1 MERNINSLIG
11 NSLAA
16 TNGIIGDVKDFY
28 FDDES
33 WIIRYLVV
41 KTGSW
46 LFGREVLI
54 SPVAMK
60 DRYWLKNIIPINLTK
75 EQIQRSPDIDTQ
87 QPVSR
92 QQEVEL
98 YGHYQW
104 ESYWGS
110 GFYGG
115 GSMGVSMPF
124 PSIDRKVLIEPDKAH
139 KHPGDDIHLRSTER
153 ITDYHVHADDDE
165 IGHVKDFI
173 IDDQTLQLLFFV
185 VDTHNW
191 IGGKK
196 VLIPIKKIK
205 KIDWSTFEV
214 FLNITIDEVKNSR
227 LFEESEYTIS

>member
-11 NSLAA
+11 NSTEA
-16 TNGIIGDVKDFY
+16 TNGIIGEVKDFY
-28 FDDES
+28 FDDEA
-33 WIIRYLVV
+33 WKIRYLIV

-46 LFGREVLI
+46 LSGREVLI
-54 SPVAMK
+54 SPAALR
-60 DRYWLKNIIPINLTK
+60 DRNWLNKIIPVNLTK
-75 EQIQRSPDIDTQ
+75 EQIQNSPDIDTN

-92 QQEVEL
+92 RQEVEL

-124 PSIDRKVLIEPDKAH
+124 PAIDRKVLIEPDKDH
-139 KHPGDDIHLRSTER
+139 KKSGDDVHLRSTQS
-153 ITDYHVHADDDE
+153 ITDYHIHASDCE

-196 VLIPIKKIK
+196 VLISIKQIK
-205 KIDWSTFEV
+205 KIDWATFEV
-214 FLNITIDEVKNSR
+214 FLSMTIAEVNDSR
-227 LFEESEYTIS
+227 LFEKSEFVIS